1 MRVLVTGGTG
11 LVGTALKKL
20 RPDWIYV
27 NSKTYG
33 SLTSLEN
40 VRRMFDEVKP
50 DVVIHLAAN
59 VGGLFKNMN
68 KRLEMFEDNVSINT
82 NVLSEASRHGVKRVI
97 NMLST
102 CVFPDGLEGLLTPAA
117 LHMGPPH
124 PSNEGYAYAKRIS
137 EVHSRIIRETTE
149 TWVTCLVPTN
159 IYGPNDNFSL
169 EDGHV
174 VPSLIHRASIAKK
187 EGTKLQIKGTGVALR
202 QFIFSDDLARIV
214 VWAAM
219 TLSPRPPPIVVCCPE
234 IEYSIRDISEIIAKI
249 YGIELEFVGG
259 PDGQMRKKAVPG
271 PGDFPAPCISLEDGL
286 HETISWFNKEFK
298 SYTINGSNCHNNDGY
313 SN

>member
-1 MRVLVTGGTG
+1 MKVLVTGGSG
-11 LVGTALKKL
+11 LVGSAIRKL
-20 RPDWIYV
+20 QPDWTYV
-27 NSKTYG
+27 SSTTYG
-33 SLTSLEN
+33 SFTDIEN
-40 VRRMFDEVKP
+40 VKKMFEEVQP

-68 KRLEMFEDNVSINT
+68 KRLEMFEDNIKINT
-82 NVLSEASRHGVKRVI
+82 NVLSEAARHGVKHVI

-102 CVFPDGLEGLLTPAA
+102 CIFPDGLEEPLTPGE
-117 LHMGPPH
+117 LHKGPPH
-124 PSNEGYAYAKRIS
+124 FSNEGYAYAKRIS

-159 IYGPNDNFSL
+159 IYGPNDNFSI

-174 VPSLIHRASIAKK
+174 VPSLIHRAAIAKK
-187 EGTKLQIKGTGVALR
+187 EGSNLQIKGTGVALR

-219 TLSPRPPPIVVCCPE
+219 TLPPHPPPIVVCCPE
-234 IEYSIRDISEIIAKI
+234 REYSIREIAEIIAKI

-271 PGDFPAPCISLEDGL
+271 PGDFPSPCISLEEGL
-286 HETISWFNKEFK
+286 RETITWFNKEFK
-298 SYTINGSNCHNNDGY
+298 S
-313 SN
+313 